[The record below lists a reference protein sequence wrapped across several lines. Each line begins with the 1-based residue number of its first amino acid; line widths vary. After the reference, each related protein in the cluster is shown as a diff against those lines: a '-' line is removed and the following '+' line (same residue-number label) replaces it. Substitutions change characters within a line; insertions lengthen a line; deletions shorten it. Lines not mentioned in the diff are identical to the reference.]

1 MNTVKQNITVLPT
14 KIISISGATAIGNEI
29 KLGVPSSGTLNGG
42 YVSGLTPNT
51 FITDAIDQINKQ
63 LTGLTATELSKSVY
77 TFTTT
82 DWVGPTSGYYTLS
95 NTTHGKGNYPTL
107 HIEELISTKYY
118 AVSPDSIQI
127 ANNGDIT
134 LYVVDNPDGRFPGRI
149 III

>member
-1 MNTVKQNITVLPT
+1 MNTIKQNITVLPT
-14 KIISISGATAIGNEI
+14 KIVSISGETSIGNNIE
-29 KLGVPSSGTLNGG
+29 LGIPLSGSLAGG
-42 YVSGLTPNT
+42 FVTGLTPTT

-63 LTGLTATELSKSVY
+63 LTGLTLSELSKTIY
-77 TFTTT
+77 TFDTI

-107 HIEELISTKYY
+107 HIEELISTNYY

-127 ANNGDIT
+127 SSNGDIV
-134 LYVVDNPDGRFPGRI
+134 LYVVDNPDGRFSGRI